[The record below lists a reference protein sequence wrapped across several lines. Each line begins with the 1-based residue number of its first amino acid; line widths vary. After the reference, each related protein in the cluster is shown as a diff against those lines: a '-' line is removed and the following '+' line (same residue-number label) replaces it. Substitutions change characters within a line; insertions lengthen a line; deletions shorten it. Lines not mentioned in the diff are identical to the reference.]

1 MTSLDPSSRSF
12 RFIILP
18 ICIAYFVI
26 CIFFGGWPFNL
37 IFPNAAF
44 NGRIAL
50 LLIAICILHS
60 RNGFQNI
67 TREHLIE
74 ASGLFAILG
83 IASVLLLHGIRDL
96 EYLGPT
102 QDEPLLV
109 EPVMRMLSTGS
120 YDFGNYEYGGVYFY
134 VLAIAF
140 IMKMFHAAPH
150 GRFRTIADFPETNFY
165 TIGRVVTIFF
175 NLATIAA
182 VYAVARKY
190 FGRLPAIAASL
201 ILTFSGLV
209 YTISHQVRLDFA
221 LAFFVLLAHWFFLR
235 MRDEPSSLNY
245 TFAGIFCG
253 LAVGTKYTVA
263 PIFISLLL
271 AHALAKKDRWLNW
284 NVIVALFVGVAVY
297 LITNLYAFI
306 HLAVFVDRLATAIYH
321 NLNPTHWSSVSNR
334 ALEHTRLLAYDGTG
348 IVALLAALITI
359 PRIFTRPGP
368 GVAEGGCER
377 RASDRL
383 LILWTFPFLH
393 LLLIGSYP
401 SGFPRYLL
409 PILPLLSILAGEGIR
424 IALDWLKTR
433 NKTAQR
439 LGKYLV
445 PAALALLLVQPVW
458 GAIQF
463 YSELSRVLPAKDV
476 IDWVQKNIPAGA
488 KILSDP
494 TGPLIPKDRY
504 DVTSMTY
511 DQFRFVRNV
520 RGYDYVCV
528 TEDLFF
534 RIPDSYEILHEFP
547 SRTKSLDRSVRIYK
561 ARE

>member
-1 MTSLDPSSRSF
+1 MTSLDPASRSF

-18 ICIAYFVI
+18 ICIAYFLI
-26 CIFFGGWPFNL
+26 CVLLGGWPFNL
-37 IFPNAAF
+37 ILPGFLF
-44 NGRIAL
+44 NGRVAL

-60 RNGFQNI
+60 RNGFENI

-74 ASGLFAILG
+74 GLGLLVILG
-83 IASVLLLHGIRDL
+83 IAANLLLYKIGDL
-96 EYLGPT
+96 EFLGPT

-109 EPVMRMLSTGS
+109 EPVMRMLETGT
-120 YDFGNYEYGGVYFY
+120 YDFQNYEYGGVYFY

-140 IMKMFHAAPH
+140 VMKMFHGAPH
-150 GRFRTIADFPETNFY
+150 ARFHTIADFPETNFY
-165 TIGRVVTIFF
+165 TVGRVVTVLF
-175 NLATIAA
+175 NLATIATVFA
-182 VYAVARKY
+182 FARKY
-190 FGRLPAIAASL
+190 FGRLPAFAAAL
-201 ILTFSGLV
+201 ILTFSGLI

-235 MRDEPSSLNY
+235 ILDEPSSLNY

-253 LAVGTKYTVA
+253 LAIGTKYTVA
-263 PIFISLLL
+263 PIFISLLV

-284 NVIVALFVGVAVY
+284 NVIVGLFVGMAVY
-297 LITNLYAFI
+297 VITNLYAFI

-321 NLNPTHWSSVSNR
+321 NLNPSHWSSVSNR
-334 ALEHTRLLAYDGTG
+334 ALEHTRLLAYDGIG

-359 PRIFTRPGP
+359 PRIFSRPTP
-368 GVAEGGCER
+368 GVAGAGCER

-409 PILPLLSILAGEGIR
+409 PTLPLLSILAGEGIR
-424 IALDWLKTR
+424 IGLDWLKAR
-433 NKTAQR
+433 NQTAQR
-439 LGKYLV
+439 FSKFLV
-445 PAALALLLVQPVW
+445 PVALVLLLVQPVW

-463 YSELSRVLPAKDV
+463 YSEMSKVLPPKDV

-488 KILSDP
+488 KILADP
-494 TGPLIPKDRY
+494 TGPLIPDDRY
-504 DVTSMTY
+504 KVTTLTY
-511 DQFRFVRNV
+511 DEFRFVRNV

-534 RIPDSYEILHEFP
+534 RIPDSYEVLHEFP
-547 SRTKSLDRSVRIYK
+547 SRTKALDRSVRIYK

>member
-1 MTSLDPSSRSF
+1 MTSLDPASRSF

-18 ICIAYFVI
+18 ICIAYFLI

-37 IFPNAAF
+37 ILPNLLF

-50 LLIAICILHS
+50 ILIALCILHS
-60 RNGFQNI
+60 RNAFQSI
-67 TREHLIE
+67 TRENFIE
-74 ASGLFAILG
+74 TLGLFAILG
-83 IASVLLLHGIRDL
+83 IAAILLLHGIQDL
-96 EYLGPT
+96 EFLGPT

-109 EPVMRMLSTGS
+109 EPVMRMLTTGS

-150 GRFRTIADFPETNFY
+150 GRFHTIADFPETNFY
-165 TIGRVVTIFF
+165 SIGRIVTIFF

-182 VYAVARKY
+182 VYGVARKY
-190 FGRLPAIAASL
+190 FGRLPAVAASL
-201 ILTFSGLV
+201 ILAFSGLV

-235 MRDEPSSLNY
+235 MGDEPSSLNY
-245 TFAGIFCG
+245 TFAGFFCG
-253 LAVGTKYTVA
+253 LAIGTKYTVA
-263 PIFISLLL
+263 PIFISLLM

-284 NVIVALFVGVAVY
+284 NLIVALFVGVAVY
-297 LITNLYAFI
+297 VITNLYAFI

-321 NLNPTHWSSVSNR
+321 NLNPGHWSSVSNR
-334 ALEHTRLLAYDGTG
+334 ALEHTRLLAYDGIG
-348 IVALLAALITI
+348 IIALLAALITI
-359 PRIFTRPGP
+359 PRIFLRQRGI
-368 GVAEGGCER
+368 E
-377 RASDRL
+377 SDRI

-424 IALDWLKTR
+424 IAVDWLKTR

-439 LGKYLV
+439 FGKYLA
-445 PAALALLLVQPVW
+445 PAAVALLLVQPVC
-458 GAIQF
+458 GAIQY
-463 YSELSRVLPAKDV
+463 YSEISKALPAKDV

-488 KILSDP
+488 KILADP
-494 TGPLIPKDRY
+494 TGPLIPTDRY

-561 ARE
+561 AAE